1 LFRYEILLR
10 DEKQIPTVVR
20 LLKNMDVGEVRVH
33 PFAENVIHVIFKT
46 SNEINLSAIMNSV
59 DISRVWINKD
69 GRIETITSEIEFYFE

>member
-1 LFRYEILLR
+1 MLLR

-20 LLKNMDVGEVRVH
+20 LLKNMNVAEVKVH

-59 DISRVWINKD
+59 DISRIWISKD
-69 GRIETITSEIEFYFE
+69 GKTETITSEIEFNFE